1 MAFHDATALV
11 VLRGALIR
19 TGIGALIVGA
29 GELIFQFARL
39 VTGAG
44 GFGAALR
51 LLGDVAADI
60 WEGLGQTLGSFLDDF
75 RAMGKDIGAAWL
87 SVLAFLSKKW
97 AAFLRE
103 IAPTFNELAD
113 TIGSS
118 LRIDALD
125 PELYGS
131 FLESGARN
139 AARIAD
145 RFRARAAETR
155 AGAFDGLTESVR
167 ALSDAVAKAG
177 ADSETALGDAEDAA
191 ARFEEALNRAG
202 DAAGRAGGSGAGRAP
217 GASPLPVPRG
227 GAAAATAPEVARDG
241 WRQASDALVDHSR
254 RAEDLAGTVRQ
265 AFVGAFRGAE
275 RAVADFVRT
284 GKADLRGLVTS
295 MIADFARISTQ
306 RFILGP
312 LAGALS
318 GGLGALFG
326 GGARFPQTLAGA
338 DLSGLSY
345 AGGGHTGSG
354 ARVGGL
360 DGRGGFLAMLHPRE
374 RVIDET
380 RRGASRGAPGGGERE
395 RARRGVGA
403 ALARA
408 DRV

>member
-1 MAFHDATALV
+1 MV
-11 VLRGALIR
+11 W
-19 TGIGALIVGA
+19 A
-29 GELIFQFARL
+29 GCSAPSGRL
-39 VTGAG
+39 SG
-44 GFGAALR
+44 R
-51 LLGDVAADI
+51 
-60 WEGLGQTLGSFLDDF
+60 WERDLE
-75 RAMGKDIGAAWL
+75 AAWL
-87 SVLAFLSKKW
+87 SVRRFLSRKW
-97 AAFLRE
+97 AAFLQK

-145 RFRARAAETR
+145 RLRARAAETR

-191 ARFEEALNRAG
+191 ERFEEALNRAG
-202 DAAGRAGGSGAGRAP
+202 DAAGGGSGTGRAP

-227 GAAAATAPEVARDG
+227 GAAAATAPDG
-241 WRQASDALVDHSR
+241 ADGRMAAGKR
-254 RAEDLAGTVRQ
+254 RAGGLFAARGGSRWQCPAGLRRRLPR
-265 AFVGAFRGAE
+265 RGARGRGL
-275 RAVADFVRT
+275 RAHGQGGCARSGELDDRGFR
-284 GKADLRGLVTS
+284 ADLDAALHPR
-295 MIADFARISTQ
+295 AAR
-306 RFILGP
+306 
-312 LAGALS
+312 GALS

-345 AGGGHTGSG
+345 AGGGHTGHG
-354 ARVGGL
+354 ARAGGL

-380 RRGASRGAPGGGERE
+380 RRGAREERPVVVNVHVRDAESVRRSRVQIAADVQ
-395 RARRGVGA
+395 RAVAMGRRGV
-403 ALARA
+403 
-408 DRV
+408 